1 MTYFLQKLIIKP
13 LLLLHVD
20 AVMISFSRNHPPR
33 GPCCMPGHCFYGLL
47 SLTNF
52 PIWHNLLAIIG
63 LDYKLR

>member
-1 MTYFLQKLIIKP
+1 
-13 LLLLHVD
+13 
-20 AVMISFSRNHPPR
+20 
-33 GPCCMPGHCFYGLL
+33 MPGHCFYGLL